1 MSSLT
6 LGSHGIGDTG
16 SGNVAYISG
25 LVMMDVMMRF
35 VKLDRCVVAAG
46 TISFIFRCFLL
57 GDSRRDLQLHWDFE

>member
-6 LGSHGIGDTG
+6 SGSHGIGDTG

-46 TISFIFRCFLL
+46 TISFIFRCFYSVIRIGMIGAL
-57 GDSRRDLQLHWDFE
+57 RR